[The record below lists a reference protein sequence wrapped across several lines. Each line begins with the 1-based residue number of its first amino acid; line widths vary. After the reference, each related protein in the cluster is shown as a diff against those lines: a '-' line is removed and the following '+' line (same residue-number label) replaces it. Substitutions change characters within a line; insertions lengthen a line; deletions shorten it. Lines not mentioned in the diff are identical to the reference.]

1 MDATVPSFADLTFF
15 FPMWNE
21 EEMILRTVDA
31 ARQTGDELVAQ
42 RVIGAYEILIVDDAS
57 TDATGKIADELAA
70 ADPRVRAVHHEVNR
84 KLGGSVRTGLRE
96 AGAELVVYTDAD
108 MPFDLNDLH
117 KALRLLRIYD
127 ADIVSAYR
135 FDRTGEGA
143 QRAVYSHIYNF
154 IVKTLLRLR
163 VRDVNF
169 AFKVIRREVLQHVEL
184 VSEGSFIDA
193 ELLAKAQRR
202 GFHIIQFG
210 VDYFPRAR
218 GTSTLS
224 SPAVIVKIV
233 RELAA
238 LLPSVRA
245 VTPLPENTSRR

>member
-1 MDATVPSFADLTFF
+1 MEPIFKSLTLF

-21 EEMILRTVDA
+21 EEMILQTVDA
-31 ARQTGDELVAQ
+31 ARETGDDLV
-42 RVIGAYEILIVDDAS
+42 GAGTIASYEVLLVDDAS
-57 TDATGKIADELAA
+57 TDATGRIADELAYG
-70 ADPRVRAVHHEVNR
+70 DNRIRVIHHPVNR
-84 KLGGSVRTGLRE
+84 KLGGSVKTGLTE
-96 AGAELVVYTDAD
+96 ARGDIILYTDAD
-108 MPFDLNDLH
+108 MPFDLQDLH

-143 QRAVYSHIYNF
+143 LRAVYSYVYNSM
-154 IVKTLLRLR
+154 VKGLLRLR
-163 VRDVNF
+163 MRDVNF
-169 AFKVIRREVLQHVEL
+169 AFKVVRREVLEHVDL
-184 VSEGSFIDA
+184 ISEGSFIDV

-224 SPAVIVKIV
+224 SPKVIVNIL
-233 RELAA
+233 RELVRI
-238 LLPSVRA
+238 LPSLQKVK
-245 VTPLPENTSRR
+245 PLPEHAVRRR